1 MCCVGSDSEVSIGV
15 GQLDKAPFNKDE
27 CQCFNH
33 RRCQTTR
40 RVPFT
45 NSIILLFEQLFR
57 NWYMWVIRG
66 FPEQYTIHNRYWHWQ
81 EWFYLSEYRLT
92 ELSWWVSVG
101 LTNLRSCYRV
111 CVGSPVSRNVSEKC
125 PPVLPPSTGPRPI
138 LRCVVMWA
146 NGAPSPEKI
155 TLQTFMFI
163 KKRRFNKCPVNFL
176 ISVTM
181 QSNWWTLL
189 VLLASNCRYL
199 FSF

>member
-1 MCCVGSDSEVSIGV
+1 MSVCQAQGRFREMVESKVGIFG
-15 GQLDKAPFNKDE
+15 
-27 CQCFNH
+27 
-33 RRCQTTR
+33 
-40 RVPFT
+40 
-45 NSIILLFEQLFR
+45 I
-57 NWYMWVIRG
+57 
-66 FPEQYTIHNRYWHWQ
+66 IHNLIDIDTDWQ

-92 ELSWWVSVG
+92 ELSMWVSVG

-181 QSNWWTLL
+181 QSHWWTLL

>member
-1 MCCVGSDSEVSIGV
+1 MNVSV
-15 GQLDKAPFNKDE
+15 DN
-27 CQCFNH
+27 
-33 RRCQTTR
+33 RRCQTTQ
-40 RVPFT
+40 RVPIITSITTFRT
-45 NSIILLFEQLFR
+45 TFSKMLYLSNPRISRIILNLIDIENDL
-57 NWYMWVIRG
+57 IC
-66 FPEQYTIHNRYWHWQ
+66 
-81 EWFYLSEYRLT
+81 YRLT
-92 ELSWWVSVG
+92 EF
-101 LTNLRSCYRV
+101 LRSCYRV

-181 QSNWWTLL
+181 QSHWWTLL